1 MRTQMGGLL
10 VVLGCLSGAPL
21 GFSAE
26 FNVPIPLEYREGFGY
41 FMKMP
46 VGNQTFDLL
55 VDTGSTVGLIFP
67 DPIAATLE
75 EQGLIRESGYLARV
89 TLAHGGSTKVEV
101 FHATVSFG
109 GCKVDDID
117 MIFTVNKRHRYGIV
131 GYTLLER
138 FAPFKIEVRP
148 PRHMLYL
155 TCKN

>member
-1 MRTQMGGLL
+1 MPTPLVGLL
-10 VVLGCLSGAPL
+10 VLLGCLINAPL

-26 FNVPIPLEYREGFGY
+26 FNIPIPLEYREGYGY

-46 VGNQTFDLL
+46 VGNQTFDML

-67 DPIAATLE
+67 DTIAATLE
-75 EQGLIRESGYLARV
+75 EGGLIHESGYLARV
-89 TLAHGGSTKVEV
+89 TLAHGASSKVEV

-109 GCKVDDID
+109 GCRVDDID
-117 MIFTVNKRHRYGIV
+117 MIFTVNKRHTYGIV